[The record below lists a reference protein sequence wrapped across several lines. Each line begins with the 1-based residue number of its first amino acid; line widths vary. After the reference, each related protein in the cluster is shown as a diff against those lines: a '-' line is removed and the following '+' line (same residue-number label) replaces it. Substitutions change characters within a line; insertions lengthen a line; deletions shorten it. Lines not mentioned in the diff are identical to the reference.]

1 MQNDLKLNHEAA
13 LLTDVFGIDSPPSIT
28 EKLTP
33 GVESKIS
40 ELVELIVNDSKT
52 FNEMCFLLICVGGF
66 MEQEKRNSFGLL
78 DIINAI
84 R

>member
-1 MQNDLKLNHEAA
+1 MQNDLKLNHEADSLA
-13 LLTDVFGIDSPPSIT
+13 DVFGLDSPPSII

-33 GVESKIS
+33 GGKSKIS
-40 ELVELIVNDSKT
+40 ELVELIVNESKT

-66 MEQEKRNSFGLL
+66 MEQQKRESFGLL
-78 DIINAI
+78 DILNAI